1 MNNKYNTRKF
11 KISNYYYKEKV
22 KLIFSTVSVLNWIIT
37 NYRQQFQFN
46 DQSSNRI
53 RIEENKRNHS
63 VENAGLIFLN

>member
-63 VENAGLIFLN
+63 VENAGPIFLN